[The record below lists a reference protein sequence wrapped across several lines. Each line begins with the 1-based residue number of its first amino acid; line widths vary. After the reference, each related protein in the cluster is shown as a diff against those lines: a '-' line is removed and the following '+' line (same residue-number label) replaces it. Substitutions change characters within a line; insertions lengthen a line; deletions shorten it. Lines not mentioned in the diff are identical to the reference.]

1 MKLEY
6 FLLAVVV
13 LIAIIAIAKGSKR
26 GKKARSFSTQLPDL
40 SQPSGVPM
48 AITGGAA

>member
-1 MKLEY
+1 MRPEY
-6 FLLAVVV
+6 FLIAAVV
-13 LIAIIAIAKGSKR
+13 LIAIIALTRG
-26 GKKARSFSTQLPDL
+26 GKKNKRARSFSTQLPDL